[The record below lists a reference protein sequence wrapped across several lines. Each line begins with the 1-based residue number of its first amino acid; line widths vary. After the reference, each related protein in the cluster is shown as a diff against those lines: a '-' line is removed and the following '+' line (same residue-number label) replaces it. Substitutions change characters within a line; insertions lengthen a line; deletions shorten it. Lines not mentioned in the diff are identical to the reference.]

1 MVRGGRTLSH
11 GDATRAGYLEAL
23 RSISDFDANGL
34 FQTPVDLTNFPYVTG
49 TDVRILQPGTE
60 LQEWNLVSDY
70 ETPEAYQ
77 G

>member
-1 MVRGGRTLSH
+1 
-11 GDATRAGYLEAL
+11 
-23 RSISDFDANGL
+23 
-34 FQTPVDLTNFPYVTG
+34 VDLTKFPYVTG

-70 ETPEAYQ
+70 ATPEAYQ